1 MLVLMRNVW
10 PLPPPPPFQIKYF
23 FQSIKLHVMQCHA
36 HQLKRYFAPMT
47 LGLLSNRHHNQ
58 MCVLGLRS
66 QSNPY
71 YQYQVSSSNQLRPLH
86 SIPLTILIG
95 RSLRRFSSLRPFLIE
110 GVLGSKN
117 LFSESCLERPKI
129 QGQTPFQTPSAI
141 LGPPGGHFGL
151 AGGAALQAVSER
163 PLRRQAGIIIQGS
176 RTQKSRRKKGCQV

>member
-1 MLVLMRNVW
+1 MLPIYMNHLNFEYSN
-10 PLPPPPPFQIKYF
+10 LLELYACFNEKCLAAAPPPFQIKYF

-117 LFSESCLERPKI
+117 LFSKSCL
-129 QGQTPFQTPSAI
+129 GVDNFQDPVGHFGT
-141 LGPPGGHFGL
+141 PGGH
-151 AGGAALQAVSER
+151 
-163 PLRRQAGIIIQGS
+163 
-176 RTQKSRRKKGCQV
+176 